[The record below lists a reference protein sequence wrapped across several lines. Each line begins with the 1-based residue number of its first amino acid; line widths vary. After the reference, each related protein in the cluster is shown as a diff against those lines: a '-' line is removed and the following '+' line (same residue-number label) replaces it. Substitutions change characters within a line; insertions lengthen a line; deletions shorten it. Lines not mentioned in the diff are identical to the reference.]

1 MKLKSLQATAVTVLA
16 GLALASCAGGNI
28 DEPAM
33 TEHGSSSETTAAA
46 STESQEKTEAS
57 TGIDTRAAAGVEEQP
72 AAAGFSTDPTST
84 LGDHGPGGKLRTTD
98 IRAGSHDSF
107 DRVVFEFEGEGL
119 PTYDAAYTNEPR
131 ELGSGFPMEFPG
143 ATALDLF
150 VHGTSL
156 DMDPDA
162 KYASDTNLGLN
173 TGNIADVVYGGTFEA
188 DSHYVIGLD
197 SKRPY
202 KAYVLENPTRLVV
215 DIQK

>member
-1 MKLKSLQATAVTVLA
+1 MKLKSLQATAVTVAA
-16 GLALASCAGGNI
+16 GFALASCAGGDI

-33 TEHGSSSETTAAA
+33 TEHGPSSGTTTAA

-57 TGIDTRAAAGVEEQP
+57 TSNDTRAAAAVEEQP
-72 AAAGFSTDPTST
+72 AADGFSTEPTDT
-84 LGDHGPGGKLRTTD
+84 LGDHGPGGQLRTTD
-98 IRAGSHDSF
+98 IRAGSHDGF

-119 PTYDAAYTNEPR
+119 PTYNAAYTNEPR
-131 ELGSGFPMEFPG
+131 EQGSGFPMEFPG
-143 ATALDLF
+143 ATALELF

-188 DSHYVIGLD
+188 DSHYLVGLD